1 MALLAGAA
9 RIAFVFL
16 LMNCEAV
23 AGLAV
28 FLLGKSVW
36 RES

>member
-1 MALLAGAA
+1 MTLLAGAA
-9 RIAFVFL
+9 RVAFAFL
-16 LMNCEAV
+16 LMNCEVV
-23 AGLAV
+23 AGLAA

>member
-1 MALLAGAA
+1 MTVLAKAA
-9 RIAFVFL
+9 RVAFAFL

-23 AGLAV
+23 VGLAV
-28 FLLGKSVW
+28 FLRGKSVW